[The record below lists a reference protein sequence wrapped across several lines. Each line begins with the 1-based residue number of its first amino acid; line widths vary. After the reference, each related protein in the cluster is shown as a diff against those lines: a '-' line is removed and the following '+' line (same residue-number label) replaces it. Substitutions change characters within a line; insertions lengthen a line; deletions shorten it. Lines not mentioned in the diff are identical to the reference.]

1 MTPVAVRLI
10 AAVGLIALF
19 SVPVRAEWTDAR
31 RAEFVSSF
39 IAGHVVPRYAAL
51 ASGATD
57 MHTAAK
63 AFCVSPSQARLGAAR
78 AAFSKAY
85 LAWMGVQHIRF
96 GPAMRDDAHYRLQ
109 FWPDKHGQGAKQIRR
124 LMLADT
130 PVPTAPELARA
141 SVALQGF
148 PALERL
154 MFGDDAALLSG
165 DAKATRRCALISSV
179 TANVERL
186 SREVHAGWGGYRPDD
201 SANAMREIVRVYLE
215 HLQVITELK
224 LKRPLGK
231 SIEAARPKRSE
242 AWRSGLSF
250 AAISANLNAL
260 QAIYAGERGWSG
272 FKPFLEADDET
283 QSMATA
289 VEEHFGYG
297 AKVIAGQ
304 SAALP
309 ETVQSEQGRRV
320 LLALIGTVDEI
331 REFSF
336 TVLPE
341 GLGVTLGFNS
351 LDGD

>member
-1 MTPVAVRLI
+1 MTPVTVRLV
-10 AAVGLIALF
+10 AAVGLIVLLAG
-19 SVPVRAEWTDAR
+19 PARAEWTDAR
-31 RAEFVSSF
+31 RAEFVTSF
-39 IAGHVVPRYAAL
+39 ITGHVVPRYAAL
-51 ASGATD
+51 ASGAGQ
-57 MHTAAK
+57 MHAAAE
-63 AFCVSPSQARLGAAR
+63 AFCATPSEGRLAAAR

-109 FWPDKHGQGAKQIRR
+109 FWPDKHGQGGKQIRR

-130 PVPTAPELARA
+130 PVPTAQELAGA

-154 MFGDDAALLSG
+154 MFGDDAALLPG
-165 DAKATRRCALISSV
+165 DAKAIRRCALISSV
-179 TANVERL
+179 AANVEDL
-186 SREVHAGWGGYRPDD
+186 SREVHAGWAAYRPDD
-201 SANAMREIVRVYLE
+201 PANAMREIVRVYLE

-250 AAISANLNAL
+250 GAIDANLRAL
-260 QAIYAGERGWSG
+260 RAIYSGERGWSG
-272 FKPFLEADDET
+272 FKSFLASDEET
-283 QSMATA
+283 QSMAA
-289 VEEHFGYG
+289 AIEEHFGYG
-297 AKVIAGQ
+297 EKLIVEWP
-304 SAALP
+304 SALP
-309 ETVQSEQGRRV
+309 DSVKIEEGRRV

-341 GLGVTLGFNS
+341 ALGVTLGFNS

>member
-1 MTPVAVRLI
+1 MTPAVVRLI

-19 SVPVRAEWTDAR
+19 AVPVRAEWTDAR
-31 RAEFVSSF
+31 RAEFVTSF
-39 IAGHVVPRYAAL
+39 ITGHVVPRYAAL
-51 ASGATD
+51 ASGARE
-57 MHTAAK
+57 MHAAAE
-63 AFCVSPSQARLGAAR
+63 AFCASPSKGRLAAAR

-130 PVPTAPELARA
+130 PVLTAQELARA

-154 MFGDDAALLSG
+154 VFGDDAALLSG
-165 DAKATRRCALISSV
+165 DAKAARRCALIWSV

-186 SREVHAGWGGYRPDD
+186 SREVHAGWGPYLPDD
-201 SANAMREIVRVYLE
+201 PANTMREIVRVYLE

-250 AAISANLNAL
+250 GAISANLNAL
-260 QAIYAGERGWSG
+260 QAIYAGERGWPG
-272 FKPFLEADDET
+272 FKEFLARDDET

-289 VEEHFGYG
+289 FEEHFWYG

-304 SAALP
+304 ASSMP
-309 ETVQSEQGRRV
+309 DTVQSEQGRRV